1 MAILI
6 YKSQCRAAAS
16 VANVAYILREDACQI
31 WSSQHIEVQSK
42 SEALS
47 YAEARQWEEDLR
59 PLRAGT
65 ERRNHTR
72 LELSFAS
79 ESNPERALEV
89 ARTFVKKN
97 FAEARAI
104 LAVHTNT
111 ANIHVHVWLDNR
123 DINNKRLHLSNGQ
136 YKNLRNNWTKFT
148 DRIYNETYSEQ
159 FSQVRTRP
167 TRHEQ
172 LMARRQGEQEYEQRR
187 INRGEYITAAAGRTI
202 NESARR
208 IDEASINRQL
218 ELETF
223 TRQSLERSSRS
234 VVEGNN
240 RRSQTAELH
249 QIPTT
254 PSRSG
259 ERESRSR

>member
-1 MAILI
+1 VAILI

-16 VANVAYILREDACQI
+16 VSNVAYILRDDACNI
-31 WSSQHIEVQSK
+31 WSSQNIDIQSK
-42 SEALS
+42 SDALS
-47 YAEARQWEEDLR
+47 YAEARQWEEDLK
-59 PLRAGT
+59 PQRAGT

-89 ARTFVKKN
+89 ARAFVKKN
-97 FAEARAI
+97 FTEARAI

-111 ANIHVHVWLDNR
+111 ANIHVHVWLDSR
-123 DINNKRLHLSNGQ
+123 DINNKKLRLSNGQ

-172 LMARRQGEQEYEQRR
+172 LMARRQGEQEYDTRR
-187 INRGEYITAAAGRTI
+187 TYIAECITAAAGRTI
-202 NESARR
+202 
-208 IDEASINRQL
+208 DEAARTIDAEDISRELRLEAFNREVL
-218 ELETF
+218 EPS
-223 TRQSLERSSRS
+223 RRS
-234 VVEGNN
+234 VVERNVTPSPTIEDHPG
-240 RRSQTAELH
+240 RS
-249 QIPTT
+249 T
-254 PSRSG
+254 PSR
-259 ERESRSR
+259 

>member
-16 VANVAYILREDACQI
+16 VANVGYILREDACNI
-31 WSSQHIEVQSK
+31 WSSQNLELLTK
-42 SEALS
+42 TDALS
-47 YAEARQWEEDLR
+47 YAEARQWEENLK

-89 ARTFVKKN
+89 ARAFVKKN
-97 FAEARAI
+97 FTEARAI

-111 ANIHVHVWLDNR
+111 ANIHVHVWLDSR

-159 FSQVRTRP
+159 FSQVRVRP

-172 LMARRQGEQEYEQRR
+172 LMARKQGEQEYEQRR
-187 INRGEYITAAAGRTI
+187 INRGEHVTFTASRT
-202 NESARR
+202 
-208 IDEASINRQL
+208 IDEATRTIHAEDIRRQF
-218 ELETF
+218 ELEAF
-223 TRQSLERSSRS
+223 SREVLEPSRRN
-234 VVEGNN
+234 VVERNVA
-240 RRSQTAELH
+240 RS
-249 QIPTT
+249 PTIEDHPGRST
-254 PSRSG
+254 PSR
-259 ERESRSR
+259 

>member
-16 VANVAYILREDACQI
+16 VANISYILRADACEV
-31 WSSQHIEVQSK
+31 WSSHNLEILTK
-42 SEALS
+42 TDALS
-47 YAEARQWEEDLR
+47 YGEARQWEEDMK
-59 PLRAGT
+59 PLRTGT

-111 ANIHVHVWLDNR
+111 ANIHVHVWLDSR
-123 DINNKRLHLSNGQ
+123 DINNKKLHLSNGQ
-136 YKNLRNNWTKFT
+136 YKNLRSNWTKFT

-159 FSQVRTRP
+159 FSQVRVRP

-172 LMARRQGEQEYEQRR
+172 LMARKQGEQEYEQGR

-202 NESARR
+202 
-208 IDEASINRQL
+208 DEAARTIHEEDISRELRLEAFNRESL
-218 ELETF
+218 ELN
-223 TRQSLERSSRS
+223 RRN
-234 VVEGNN
+234 VVERNITPSPSIEDHQG
-240 RRSQTAELH
+240 RS
-249 QIPTT
+249 T
-254 PSRSG
+254 PSR
-259 ERESRSR
+259 

>member
-1 MAILI
+1 MAVLI

-16 VANVAYILREDACQI
+16 VSNVAYILRDDACNI
-31 WSSQHIEVQSK
+31 WSSQNIDIQSK
-42 SEALS
+42 SDALG
-47 YAEARQWEEDLR
+47 YAEARQWEEELK
-59 PLRAGT
+59 PQRAGT

-89 ARTFVKKN
+89 ARAFVKKN
-97 FAEARAI
+97 FVDARAI

-111 ANIHVHVWLDNR
+111 ANLHVHVWIDNR
-123 DINNKRLHLSNGQ
+123 DINDKRLHLSNTQ
-136 YKNLRNNWTKFT
+136 YKNLRSNWTKLT

-187 INRGEYITAAAGRTI
+187 INRGEYITFTASRAIDEAGRTI
-202 NESARR
+202 
-208 IDEASINRQL
+208 DEATINRQL
-218 ELETF
+218 ELETVG
-223 TRQSLERSSRS
+223 REVLERSSRS
-234 VVEGNN
+234 VVERDVAPSPTIEDHPG
-240 RRSQTAELH
+240 RS
-249 QIPTT
+249 T
-254 PSRSG
+254 PSR
-259 ERESRSR
+259 

>member
-16 VANVAYILREDACQI
+16 VANVGYILRDDACQI
-31 WSSQHIEVQSK
+31 WSSQHIDIQSK

-47 YAEARQWEEDLR
+47 YAEARQWEEDMK

-79 ESNPERALEV
+79 EDNPERALEV
-89 ARTFVKKN
+89 ARAFVKKN
-97 FAEARAI
+97 FTEARAI

-111 ANIHVHVWLDNR
+111 ANIHVHVWLDSR
-123 DINNKRLHLSNGQ
+123 DINDKKLHLSNGQ
-136 YKNLRNNWTKFT
+136 FKNLRNNWTKFT

-159 FSQVRTRP
+159 FSQVRVRP

-172 LMARRQGEQEYEQRR
+172 LMARKQGEQEYEQGRTH
-187 INRGEYITAAAGRTI
+187 IAEYIIAAAGRTI
-202 NESARR
+202 
-208 IDEASINRQL
+208 DEAARTIHAEDRQL
-218 ELETF
+218 ELEAF
-223 TRQSLERSSRS
+223 SREVLEPSRRS
-234 VVEGNN
+234 VVERNVAPSPTIEDHPG
-240 RRSQTAELH
+240 RS
-249 QIPTT
+249 T
-254 PSRSG
+254 PSR
-259 ERESRSR
+259 

>member
-16 VANVAYILREDACQI
+16 VANVAYILRDDACSI
-31 WSSQHIEVQSK
+31 WSSQHIDIQSK

-79 ESNPERALEV
+79 EDNPERALEV

-104 LAVHTNT
+104 LACHTNT
-111 ANIHVHVWLDNR
+111 ANLHVHVWLDSR
-123 DINNKRLHLSNGQ
+123 DINNKKLHLSNGQ

-148 DRIYNETYSEQ
+148 DRIYNENYSEQ

-167 TRHEQ
+167 TRYEQ
-172 LMARRQGEQEYEQRR
+172 LMSRRQGEQEYEQGR
-187 INRGEYITAAAGRTI
+187 INRGEYIIAAAGRTI
-202 NESARR
+202 
-208 IDEASINRQL
+208 DEAARTIDAEDIRRQF
-218 ELETF
+218 ELETVS
-223 TRQSLERSSRS
+223 REVLERSSRS
-234 VVEGNN
+234 VVE
-240 RRSQTAELH
+240 RD
-249 QIPTT
+249 IT
-254 PSRSG
+254 PSRTPEDHPGRSTP
-259 ERESRSR
+259 SR

>member
-16 VANVAYILREDACQI
+16 VANVGYILRDDACQI
-31 WSSQHIEVQSK
+31 WSSQHIDIQSK

-79 ESNPERALEV
+79 EDNPERALEV

-111 ANIHVHVWLDNR
+111 ANIHVHVWLDSR

-187 INRGEYITAAAGRTI
+187 INRGEYITFTASRTI
-202 NESARR
+202 NN
-208 IDEASINRQL
+208 SIGTIHAEDIRRQL
-218 ELETF
+218 ELETAS
-223 TRQSLERSSRS
+223 REVLEPSRRS
-234 VVEGNN
+234 VVERNVAPSPTIEDHPG
-240 RRSQTAELH
+240 RS
-249 QIPTT
+249 T
-254 PSRSG
+254 PSR
-259 ERESRSR
+259 